1 MPNYPRPVLDLSS
14 NGFVACLAAA
24 GLGHVGNYSPEDRPR
39 IRPERKHLAW
49 AACEGAQCLYCRA
62 AGPSGGEEH
71 ILSVALGNWFWTLP
85 PNVAC
90 ERCNN
95 GVLSMLDT
103 ALQKHPLIA
112 SVWTLANVRGRSG
125 QAPQVGASNMRLARD
140 ASGSLRV
147 EADRARDVTQG
158 ADELILRPTWVN
170 QGPRQK
176 RDTARALL
184 KSALGM
190 VWLARGPD
198 ESQRAKYD
206 HVRHAIHGDTAVPL
220 KYGFGNSSLP
230 SHAIQILV
238 ISHEELCGLRV
249 SLDYLGIQLWAET
262 DGGPDEAAL
271 DFVREAV

>member
-1 MPNYPRPVLDLSS
+1 
-14 NGFVACLAAA
+14 
-24 GLGHVGNYSPEDRPR
+24 
-39 IRPERKHLAW
+39 
-49 AACEGAQCLYCRA
+49 LYCRA

-190 VWLARGPD
+190 VWLAKGPE

-206 HVRHAIHGDTAVPL
+206 HVRHAIHGDKAVPV

-238 ISHEELCGLRV
+238 ISHEELRGLRV
-249 SLDYLGIQLWAET
+249 TLDYLGIQLWAET